1 MSKRPR
7 KSPSSSSLAAQ
18 GGGGAGGG
26 GYVSDSSG
34 SYAYGELATA
44 EQPFLDY
51 SSLSLKPH
59 HESKPLWVCPNL
71 RIYLEAFSPLYKHA
85 YDFLIAISEPVAR
98 CVLTAFRGEGM
109 CALSGEGCVCVGGID
124 VIEHSIAPHPIPPSP
139 SRQADI
145 RARVQADGLLAL
157 RGRGGQHPHRA
168 HPRHAA
174 ALRQERGARG
184 LEFVVV
190 YGR

>member
-18 GGGGAGGG
+18 GGGGAG
-26 GYVSDSSG
+26 YASDSSSG

-98 CVLTAFRGEGM
+98 CVFWTAFRGEGRGYVGM
-109 CALSGEGCVCVGGID
+109 CVCLCVGVWEAIGSTDQTIHQY
-124 VIEHSIAPHPIPPSP
+124 IYTPPYF
-139 SRQADI
+139 DT
-145 RARVQADGLLAL
+145 
-157 RGRGGQHPHRA
+157 GRRSCTSTS
-168 HPRHAA
+168 
-174 ALRQERGARG
+174 
-184 LEFVVV
+184 
-190 YGR
+190 